1 LRRAAAK
8 VSGVA
13 IGIALI
19 ALSLV
24 SLGLGG
30 IILYA
35 IGQRVPEIGI
45 RMALGARAREIGGM
59 FVGQG
64 LRTAVIGAVLGIPF
78 SVVVFVAASR
88 LVFGASLAVNTTATI
103 AAAVVLVLVVLLAS
117 WIPARHAA
125 TVDPLIALRA
135 E

>member
-1 LRRAAAK
+1 MRRAAAK

>member
-1 LRRAAAK
+1 
-8 VSGVA
+8 
-13 IGIALI
+13 
-19 ALSLV
+19 
-24 SLGLGG
+24 
-30 IILYA
+30 
-35 IGQRVPEIGI
+35 
-45 RMALGARAREIGGM
+45 MALGARAREIGGM